1 MTIYFYT
8 CRPSEYFYWKWLMKM
23 AKNAIDNPTRL

>member
-1 MTIYFYT
+1 MTLYFYT
-8 CRPSEYFYWKWLMKM
+8 CHPSEYFYWKWLMKM